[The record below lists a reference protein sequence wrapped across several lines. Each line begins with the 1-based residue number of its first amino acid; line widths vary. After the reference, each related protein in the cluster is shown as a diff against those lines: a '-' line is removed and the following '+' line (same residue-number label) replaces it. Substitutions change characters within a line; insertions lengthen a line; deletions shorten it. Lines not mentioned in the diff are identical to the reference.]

1 MLNLIIKTA
10 LRNRLAVLAVAAGL
24 MIYGAQQT
32 SQLPIDV
39 LPDLTRPRVVLI
51 TECPGLAPEEVET
64 LVTFPLEASVN
75 GATGVMAVRSTS
87 DIGLSIIYVDFDWGQ
102 DVYVARQIVSERIA
116 SVTGSLPDGVRPRMG
131 PISSLLGQI
140 VLVGMWSESGET
152 DPLELRTLGD
162 WVVRTRLLRIQ
173 GVAEVITVG
182 GGRMQYQV
190 LVDPHALHK
199 YDITLH
205 QVEAALKDGNLNVSG
220 GYVSRGPKEL
230 LVRGIGR
237 VRGVAD
243 IESIVIDHRT
253 ERPVLVRDIGTVA
266 QRAQVKRGDGSVNGY
281 DGVVLTIQKQP
292 GTDTRRITSEINAAI
307 EQLQLSM
314 PDDVKISATYEQ
326 REFIDYSVN
335 NVVDAVR
342 DGAILVVIV
351 LFLFLFNVRTTAIT
365 LTAIPLS
372 ILTTALIFHWMGLS
386 INVMTLGGIAIAL
399 GELVDDAIVDIENIF
414 RRLKE
419 NSAAEHPRPVLQVI
433 YEASSEVRGA
443 ILMSTVMV
451 ILVFAPLFALSGME
465 GRLFTPLGIAYVVSI
480 TASTIV
486 SLTVTPVLSYYLL
499 SGRATREQGDGIVLR
514 GIKAALRPVLRL
526 SLTPFG
532 ITLFSCTA
540 VVAVFVSGLAVWKM
554 GKGFL
559 PRFDEGAAQVNLFL
573 TPGTSLEASTRLRRL
588 ADEKFSELLRTD
600 EHPKRPLLWFTCKT
614 GRAENDEHVMG
625 VNTSEYVM
633 SLNPDSGLTREQVIE
648 QLNHA
653 VEDLAGVEAEVE
665 QPIFHMI
672 SHMLSG
678 VTAEIAIK
686 VFGDDLRELEKT
698 AKIIKSEVET
708 IPGLQKP
715 VVEQITHI
723 PQIRIELKREQL
735 ATYGVSA
742 AWIHEMVETALN
754 GRVVSDVLDG
764 QRSFDL
770 LVRYDD
776 EFRSDMDSLDRTPI
790 ELPDGARVPL
800 SELARIHTS
809 SGPNKIKREDSRRRI
824 VVRVN
829 TRDRDLR
836 SAVDEIQAT
845 IARNVKLPSGYSV
858 VYSGQFEAQESATQR
873 LLVFSALA
881 VIGVFVVLY
890 SAFSSTNLVLQI
902 LVALPIA
909 FVGGVAALLLT
920 GQTLTVASM
929 VGFISLGGIAARNG
943 ILLVETY
950 LARVREYGWT
960 KEAVEQGSLERVAP
974 VLMTALTTGIGLI
987 PLVTGGHLPG
997 REILFPVATVIVGGL
1012 VTSTLA
1018 EFLLR
1023 PGMFWFFA
1031 PEAAVGQE
1039 QLSDDFDSHGADV
1052 DAQKAT
1058 EIG

>member
-1 MLNLIIKTA
+1 
-10 LRNRLAVLAVAAGL
+10 
-24 MIYGAQQT
+24 
-32 SQLPIDV
+32 
-39 LPDLTRPRVVLI
+39 
-51 TECPGLAPEEVET
+51 
-64 LVTFPLEASVN
+64 
-75 GATGVMAVRSTS
+75 
-87 DIGLSIIYVDFDWGQ
+87 
-102 DVYVARQIVSERIA
+102 
-116 SVTGSLPDGVRPRMG
+116 
-131 PISSLLGQI
+131 
-140 VLVGMWSESGET
+140 
-152 DPLELRTLGD
+152 
-162 WVVRTRLLRIQ
+162 
-173 GVAEVITVG
+173 
-182 GGRMQYQV
+182 
-190 LVDPHALHK
+190 
-199 YDITLH
+199 
-205 QVEAALKDGNLNVSG
+205 
-220 GYVSRGPKEL
+220 
-230 LVRGIGR
+230 
-237 VRGVAD
+237 
-243 IESIVIDHRT
+243 
-253 ERPVLVRDIGTVA
+253 
-266 QRAQVKRGDGSVNGY
+266 
-281 DGVVLTIQKQP
+281 
-292 GTDTRRITSEINAAI
+292 
-307 EQLQLSM
+307 
-314 PDDVKISATYEQ
+314 
-326 REFIDYSVN
+326 
-335 NVVDAVR
+335 
-342 DGAILVVIV
+342 
-351 LFLFLFNVRTTAIT
+351 
-365 LTAIPLS
+365 
-372 ILTTALIFHWMGLS
+372 
-386 INVMTLGGIAIAL
+386 
-399 GELVDDAIVDIENIF
+399 
-414 RRLKE
+414 
-419 NSAAEHPRPVLQVI
+419 
-433 YEASSEVRGA
+433 
-443 ILMSTVMV
+443 
-451 ILVFAPLFALSGME
+451 
-465 GRLFTPLGIAYVVSI
+465 
-480 TASTIV
+480 
-486 SLTVTPVLSYYLL
+486 
-499 SGRATREQGDGIVLR
+499 
-514 GIKAALRPVLRL
+514 
-526 SLTPFG
+526 
-532 ITLFSCTA
+532 
-540 VVAVFVSGLAVWKM
+540 
-554 GKGFL
+554 
-559 PRFDEGAAQVNLFL
+559 
-573 TPGTSLEASTRLRRL
+573 
-588 ADEKFSELLRTD
+588 
-600 EHPKRPLLWFTCKT
+600 
-614 GRAENDEHVMG
+614 
-625 VNTSEYVM
+625 M